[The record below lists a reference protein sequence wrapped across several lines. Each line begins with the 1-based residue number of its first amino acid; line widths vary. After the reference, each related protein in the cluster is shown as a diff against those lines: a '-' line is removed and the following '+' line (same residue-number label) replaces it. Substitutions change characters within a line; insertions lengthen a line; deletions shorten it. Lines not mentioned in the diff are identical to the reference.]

1 MKIVPSMLVSC
12 CLLQVSLTSTA
23 VAQHEAFLAGASS
36 CDITPAEP
44 VPMWG
49 YGDRHAELSQGA
61 LDPLKAAA
69 LVLEARGRKL
79 AIVGLDLGRAPNEE
93 SLQRIRERLRN
104 EAGIE
109 HSFIGGS
116 HTHHGPVVELTDRPG
131 RGRGSYDAAI
141 RYNRRLEDAIVAA
154 TLEAHARRTPAKL
167 AAGAVEL
174 ENFNRNRHSKIAPI
188 PVDRQLHVV
197 RIDAL
202 ANSEAI
208 ATLVNFA
215 AHPTSIPSEQ
225 RQFSADYV
233 GALRGVIEQRRGG
246 TAVFMQG
253 AAGDLSTN
261 RGPFG
266 DHVAYGQA
274 LGDEAVRLAD
284 SLVPQPVPQP
294 SLEVR
299 EERFTFESRTN
310 FKNPL
315 VTTMYSVAF
324 FPELVANFVDEYAH
338 GIRPRITV
346 AVLNGDIALVGGS
359 GEFFCQ
365 HAIRLRERARVPHL
379 LFFGYCNG
387 YHQYFPTIEAA
398 AEGGYGADAQVSPA
412 TVGAGELMMNAALT
426 WIYQLRGKL
435 D

>member
-1 MKIVPSMLVSC
+1 
-12 CLLQVSLTSTA
+12 
-23 VAQHEAFLAGASS
+23 
-36 CDITPAEP
+36 
-44 VPMWG
+44 
-49 YGDRHAELSQGA
+49 
-61 LDPLKAAA
+61 
-69 LVLEARGRKL
+69 
-79 AIVGLDLGRAPNEE
+79 
-93 SLQRIRERLRN
+93 
-104 EAGIE
+104 
-109 HSFIGGS
+109 
-116 HTHHGPVVELTDRPG
+116 
-131 RGRGSYDAAI
+131 
-141 RYNRRLEDAIVAA
+141 
-154 TLEAHARRTPAKL
+154 
-167 AAGAVEL
+167 
-174 ENFNRNRHSKIAPI
+174 
-188 PVDRQLHVV
+188 V

-202 ANSEAI
+202 ANDAAI

-215 AHPTSIPSEQ
+215 AHPTSIPSEK
-225 RQFSADYV
+225 RQFSADYI
-233 GALRGVIEQRRGG
+233 GALRSVIEQRRGG

-274 LGDEAVRLAD
+274 LGNEAVRLAD
-284 SLVPQPVPQP
+284 ALVPQAVPKP

-346 AVLNGDIALVGGS
+346 AVLNDELALVGGS